1 MAKSSSIRETIFK
14 GLFNAADPET
24 VRQIA
29 LDAAIVKALEVSAAG
44 QDTDDINDSDRVID
58 QSIGASGN
66 RRLAKEEIN
75 VGRPQSSSGQGAA
88 RMVAEFSE
96 PNPQQDIVVNYEA
109 LSRELGE
116 LKSAMKS
123 MATAFGAIISKAS
136 EEAEEEEESIEQS
149 IGKSE
154 IEIANEIED
163 EDEEED
169 EKEAAKSLSGPAKA
183 AKSLVKAAEVLEG
196 RAKAARKAK
205 QIEKARALK
214 GKIEKTLAKAL
225 TLLSAAPDRAE
236 PAVKSIV
243 SDITAFAL
251 IKGFNDLAAA
261 ASKAESEKEEEKE
274 SMTMEKAKAEDHNQ
288 EKWPS
293 ASGETHAKAPET
305 TAKGE
310 PEDRLDAVLKGFAIL
325 QGNMTTVM
333 DAVAGKSNVK
343 ELATL
348 DLGLA
353 AKSAAGSQNPAALF
367 KSNPDMWATVKNEQI
382 EAAVESGEFKLD
394 DELACQSILSM
405 AAAVKE
411 GIVPELV
418 LKSRVNSASE
428 GVRSMFAEILA
439 A

>member
-274 SMTMEKAKAEDHNQ
+274 EMTMEKAKAEDHNQ

-293 ASGETHAKAPET
+293 ASGET